1 MEITKMGAGVNGR
14 EVGEIS
20 LFALGTTLLRH
31 RWRIGRWM
39 AVGGLLAAVTAL
51 FRPALYVASAS
62 FVPQGAS
69 DPGRSGL
76 SSLADQFGVSIPSGN
91 QSLSP
96 EVYVKLL
103 KSRVLLQAIVRDT
116 FPVQELGG
124 RRVPL
129 LDVFE
134 IGAGTA
140 ARREERGVGV
150 LNKMVTASVSKPT
163 GVVELTASTKWRSVS
178 LAIVTELIDAV
189 NAYNERTRQGQAAAE
204 RKFVEGRLAIAGTDL
219 RDAEDRL
226 ELFLRTNRGLSA
238 SPELTI
244 QRERIQRDLNLR
256 QQVFTSLTQAYEEA
270 RIREVR
276 DTPVI
281 TILEPPSVP
290 TEPASRGRAIRVLLG
305 LILGAVFGA
314 FLAFTSD
321 TVARQRKDGDAEASA
336 FADTLA
342 EVKGE
347 VLHPIARFRQRNPR

>member
-1 MEITKMGAGVNGR
+1 MESTKTDAARSWR
-14 EVGEIS
+14 EEGEIS

-31 RWRIGRWM
+31 RWRIARWM
-39 AVGGLLAAVTAL
+39 AVGGFLAALIAL
-51 FRPALYVASAS
+51 FRPALYVASGS
-62 FVPQGAS
+62 FVAQGAT
-69 DPGRSGL
+69 DPSRSGL
-76 SSLADQFGVSIPSGN
+76 ASLAGQFGVTLPQGN

-96 EVYVKLL
+96 EVYAKLL
-103 KSRVLLQAIVRDT
+103 KSRVLLLAIARDT

-134 IGAGTA
+134 IEGGSA
-140 ARREERGVGV
+140 ARREERG
-150 LNKMVTASVSKPT
+150 LRLLDKLVTASVAKPT
-163 GVVELTASTKWRSVS
+163 GVVEFTVSTKWRSVS
-178 LAIVTELIDAV
+178 LAIATELINGV

-204 RKFVEGRLAIAGTDL
+204 RKFVEGRLAIAGADL

-226 ELFLRTNRGLSA
+226 ERFLQTNRNLGG
-238 SPELTI
+238 SPELSM
-244 QRERIQRDLNLR
+244 QRDRIQRDVSLR

-281 TILEPPSVP
+281 TILEPPAVP

-305 LILGAVFGA
+305 LILGAFFGA
-314 FLAFTSD
+314 LVAFASD
-321 TVARQRKDGDAEASA
+321 TVSRQRKDGDAEANA

-347 VLHPIARFRQRNPR
+347 VMRPIARFRKRSPH

>member
-1 MEITKMGAGVNGR
+1 MANQMDAEQGLR
-14 EVGEIS
+14 DDGEIS

-39 AVGGLLAAVTAL
+39 VVGGLIAAAFAV

-62 FVPQGAS
+62 FVPQGAA
-69 DPGRSGL
+69 DPSRSGL
-76 SSLADQFGVSIPSGN
+76 ASLAGQFGVTLPQSN

-96 EVYVKLL
+96 EVYAKLL
-103 KSRVLLQAIVRDT
+103 KSRVLLVAVARDT
-116 FPVQELGG
+116 FPVAELGG

-134 IGAGTA
+134 VGEGTA
-140 ARREERGVGV
+140 ARREERGVK
-150 LNKMVTASVSKPT
+150 LLDKMVTAAVAKPT
-163 GVVELTASTKWRSVS
+163 GLVEFTVSTKWRSVS
-178 LAIVTELIDAV
+178 LAIANDLINGV
-189 NAYNERTRQGQAAAE
+189 NAYNERTRQDQAAAE

-219 RDAEDRL
+219 RDAENRM
-226 ELFLRTNRGLSA
+226 ERFLQTNRNLSG
-238 SPELTI
+238 SPELI
-244 QRERIQRDLNLR
+244 MQRDRIQRDVSLR
-256 QQVFTSLTQAYEEA
+256 QQVFTSLTQSYEEA

-281 TILEPPSVP
+281 TVLEPPSVP
-290 TEPASRGRAIRVLLG
+290 TEPASRGRVIRVLLG
-305 LILGAVFGA
+305 LILGGIFGV

-321 TVARQRKDGDAEASA
+321 MVARQRQSGDAEANA

-347 VLHPIARFRQRNPR
+347 VLRPIARFRKRSPR